1 MKTILVLLALGGFG
15 EVVFLRGGA
24 TAPRDGY
31 FIDSTASASLQQKI
45 RACNAGRVYD
55 AGSIQIQ
62 KVDAGFMAPDS
73 GMFYA
78 EHPLA
83 NQLRLLQDC
92 EARQIDAG
100 VFTQVTNITEPMPD
114 AGESSALG
122 VTALVGVGLGGLFLL
137 IRSR

>member
-31 FIDSTASASLQQKI
+31 YIDSAASVSLQQRI
-45 RACNAGRVYD
+45 RACSAGRVYD

-62 KVDAGFMAPDS
+62 KVDAGFVAPDS

-78 EHPLA
+78 ERQMA

-92 EARQIDAG
+92 EAKQIDAG
-100 VFTQVTNITEPMPD
+100 VFTQATAITEPAPD
-114 AGESSALG
+114 GGSSALG